1 MNAVALP
8 QPQLASGPVFD
19 PALDPTF
26 DLDLVSIDPK
36 WALKVPA
43 AYAVRKHILPLCKID
58 QTVYVACLNVRDI
71 QIKKTVEKYLGHS
84 CSLIEVERDP
94 LERALKRT
102 YDKFSLGEPTGTI
115 QTSTAADDREN
126 PVAIC
131 DELIQAAVLRNA
143 SDIHLVPN
151 EQCLMVQLRV
161 DGILEAYCEIPKLIQ
176 PLVVSR
182 LKVLAGMDIAEK
194 RAAQDGRITAF
205 YASSGRKLEIRAA
218 SLPTRFGE
226 RITLRLLA
234 GGSANLSLQS
244 LGMREQDLHAFRSAT
259 SRPHGLV
266 LLTGPTGSGKSTTL
280 YVAIE
285 HLLKT
290 CGGNVITIE
299 DPVEYEIRGASQ
311 VEVDSADKVN
321 FSKAL
326 RSILRHDPDVVM
338 IGEIR
343 DHETADTAIK
353 AAMTGHLVFST
364 LHTNT
369 SAGVV
374 TRLIDMGVEPF
385 LVAATL
391 RLSVAQRLIRK
402 LCPACRKER
411 TITQEESLLLHRP
424 ELRGMPTFDPVG
436 CLKCAG
442 KGYAGRIGLF
452 EMLENNAEI
461 ADLIAGSVNES
472 IIADSSKRLGGSALI
487 DDGIAK
493 ILDGTSSVA
502 EIVSAVSWG

>member
-1 MNAVALP
+1 MNAVVLP
-8 QPQLASGPVFD
+8 QPASGSE
-19 PALDPTF
+19 LDM
-26 DLDLVSIDPK
+26 DLVSIDPK
-36 WALKVPA
+36 WALKIPA
-43 AYAVRKHILPLCKID
+43 AYAVRRHVLPLCKIE
-58 QTVYVACLNVRDI
+58 QTVYVACLNDRDT
-71 QIKKTVEKYLGHS
+71 QLKKTVEKYLDHA
-84 CSLIEVERDP
+84 CSLIVVERDA
-94 LERALKRT
+94 LERALSRT
-102 YDKFSLGEPTGTI
+102 YDKFSLGEPTNAI
-115 QTSTAADDREN
+115 QAANVTDDREN

-131 DELIQAAVLRNA
+131 DNLIQAAVLRNA

-176 PLVVSR
+176 PLVISR

-259 SRPHGLV
+259 ARPHGLV

-290 CGGNVITIE
+290 SGGNVITIE
-299 DPVEYEIRGASQ
+299 DPVEYEICGASQ

-326 RSILRHDPDVVM
+326 RSVLRHDPDVVM

-385 LVAATL
+385 LLAATL
-391 RLSVAQRLIRK
+391 RLSVAQRLVRK
-402 LCPACRKER
+402 MCPACRQQRE
-411 TITQEESLLLHRP
+411 ITQEESLLLHRP
-424 ELRGMPTFDPVG
+424 ELRGMPTFEPVG

-442 KGYAGRIGLF
+442 KGYVGRIGLF

-472 IIADSSKRLGGSALI
+472 IIAESARRLGSSTLI

-493 ILDGTSSVA
+493 ILDGTSTVA

>member
-1 MNAVALP
+1 MNAITDL
-8 QPQLASGPVFD
+8 QQTSGPS
-19 PALDPTF
+19 L

-43 AYAVRKHILPLCKID
+43 AYAVRRHILPLCKID
-58 QTVYVACLNVRDI
+58 QTVYAACLNDQDT
-71 QIKKTVEKYLGHS
+71 QIKKTVEKYIEHS
-84 CSLIEVERDP
+84 CSLIKVERSV

-102 YDKFSLGEPTGTI
+102 YDKFSLGEPIDTI
-115 QTSTAADDREN
+115 QSASVIEDREN

-151 EQCLMVQLRV
+151 ELCLVVQLRV
-161 DGILEAYCEIPKLIQ
+161 DGILEAYSEIPKLIQ
-176 PLVVSR
+176 PLVISR

-234 GGSANLSLQS
+234 GGSANLSLQA
-244 LGMREQDLHAFRSAT
+244 LGMRDQDLHSFRSAT

-285 HLLKT
+285 HLLQT
-290 CGGNVITIE
+290 RGGNVITIE

-391 RLSVAQRLIRK
+391 RLSVAQRLVRK
-402 LCPACRKER
+402 LCPSCRQER
-411 TITQEESLLLHRP
+411 TITQEESMLLHRP

-452 EMLENNAEI
+452 EMLENNSEI

-472 IIADSSKRLGGSALI
+472 MIAESSRRLGGSTLI
-487 DDGIAK
+487 DDGVAK